1 MSGYRGHLIGGIV
14 TFVIMRHGILPLT
27 SHQVPHDLA
36 CIALTLLGALFPDV
50 DIKSKGQ
57 QIFYTLALGV
67 AALAFFERAWSSLAW
82 LGLMCF
88 FPLAVAHRGPMH
100 NPYVLIATPWIIAR
114 GLEGLFPNV
123 HKLSPMF
130 HVFFIAGALSH
141 LVLDYGPYKT
151 LKKFF
156 PFSSNR

>member
-1 MSGYRGHLIGGIV
+1 MSGYRGHLVGGLV
-14 TFVIMRHGILPLT
+14 TFVALRHFLLPLT
-27 SHQVPHDLA
+27 GHTIPQETVCLV
-36 CIALTLLGALFPDV
+36 LTLLGALFPDV

-57 QIFYTLALGV
+57 QIFYSLALLV
-67 AALAFFERAWSSLAW
+67 AGMAFVERAWNSLAW

-88 FPLAVAHRGPMH
+88 FPLAVVHRGPMH

-114 GLEGLFPNV
+114 GLEGLFPKV
-123 HKLSPMF
+123 HTLSPMY

-141 LVLDYGPYKT
+141 LVLDYGLIKT

-156 PFSSNR
+156 PVSFR